1 MKHMVRG
8 FVCLAFAAGVSFA
21 ASATTYRVTPD
32 AAVGGNGQ
40 AWADDVAGRA
50 AHLCEVEA

>member
-8 FVCLAFAAGVSFA
+8 IVCLAVVAGVSFA

-40 AWADDVAGRA
+40 AWADDVAGRV
-50 AHLCEVEA
+50 AHLREVAA

>member
-8 FVCLAFAAGVSFA
+8 FVCHAVAAGVSFA

-40 AWADDVAGRA
+40 AWATMSRDGLLIFVK
-50 AHLCEVEA
+50 